1 MPSAIAASLPSVSL
15 CGFKY
20 FDQPHFGFRPVW
32 LYIAMVSSAV
42 SASLWLSAPFMASD
56 TSTSLLVTSFMC
68 ELEMVSFTVGC
79 TIVWLQLHEFH
90 FQSSARAASAASAPL
105 PVISLCSVKLV
116 SYAFGYTV
124 VWLQLYQLYFRLSA
138 YVASVVP
145 GSFLIPSF
153 VTAAVSASF
162 SSIGIMCA
170 FSYSSFTSGCQPL
183 WLQVL

>member
-1 MPSAIAASLPSVSL
+1 VALHSYGVFSCISFTLVTSIM
-15 CGFKY
+15 
-20 FDQPHFGFRPVW
+20 FGFSC
-32 LYIAMVSSAV
+32 IS
-42 SASLWLSAPFMASD
+42 F
-56 TSTSLLVTSFMC
+56 TLVTSFMC
-68 ELEMVSFTVGC
+68 GLEIVSFTFGC

-153 VTAAVSASF
+153 VTAAISASF
-162 SSIGIMCA
+162 SGIGIMCA

>member
-1 MPSAIAASLPSVSL
+1 MPSAIAASLPGVSL

-42 SASLWLSAPFMASD
+42 SASLWLPESC
-56 TSTSLLVTSFMC
+56 L
-68 ELEMVSFTVGC
+68 
-79 TIVWLQLHEFH
+79 
-90 FQSSARAASAASAPL
+90 ASAASASL
-105 PVISLCSVKLV
+105 WSRASCVSLCSVKLV